1 MGLVVS
7 RPAGVM
13 PPPERIAER
22 GRSGPRAGSRREAG
36 AAACRCRRSGTTRR
50 PALERKK
57 RARYRYPTQRT
68 SREDP
73 PCRRRG
79 SRTRMRNMAVRV
91 AHDRR
96 ACADADADAG
106 HHARSASHA
115 ARPCHQRVLRPPRA
129 ALPRAHPRMPS
140 TQSRTTGSAG
150 SAPAARRRGICASTT
165 WMRNHAG
172 NDRMGR
178 RSAVTARSGDT
189 TAAAYRRRGD
199 DDMAET

>member
-7 RPAGVM
+7 RPAGWM

-50 PALERKK
+50 PALERK
-57 RARYRYPTQRT
+57 RRSRYRYPAQRT

-79 SRTRMRNMAVRV
+79 SRIRMRNMAAHV

-96 ACADADADAG
+96 ARADADAG
-106 HHARSASHA
+106 HHARA
-115 ARPCHQRVLRPPRA
+115 ALHA
-129 ALPRAHPRMPS
+129 ALPRRHLPRLPRTAWPRPRPHTPS
-140 TQSRTTGSAG
+140 TQPRTTGSAG

-178 RSAVTARSGDT
+178 RSAATARSGDT

>member
-1 MGLVVS
+1 MDLVLS

-36 AAACRCRRSGTTRR
+36 AAAGRYRRSGTTRR
-50 PALERKK
+50 PALERK
-57 RARYRYPTQRT
+57 RRSRYRYPAQRT

-79 SRTRMRNMAVRV
+79 SRNRMRNMAVHV

-96 ACADADADAG
+96 ARARPYAG

-115 ARPCHQRVLRPPRA
+115 ARPRHQRVLRLPRA
-129 ALPRAHPRMPS
+129 ALPQPHPRIPS
-140 TQSRTTGSAG
+140 TQPRTTGSAG

-178 RSAVTARSGDT
+178 RSAATARSGDT
-189 TAAAYRRRGD
+189 TAAAYRRRRD

>member
-7 RPAGVM
+7 CPEGVT

-50 PALERKK
+50 PASERK
-57 RARYRYPTQRT
+57 RRSRYRYPTQRT

-79 SRTRMRNMAVRV
+79 SRTRMRNMAVHV

-96 ACADADADAG
+96 ARADADAG
-106 HHARSASHA
+106 HHARSALHA
-115 ARPCHQRVLRPPRA
+115 S
-129 ALPRAHPRMPS
+129 LPRRHLPRLPHTAWPRPRPHTPS
-140 TQSRTTGSAG
+140 IQPRTTGSAG
-150 SAPAARRRGICASTT
+150 SAPAARRRGIGASTT

-178 RSAVTARSGDT
+178 RSAATARSGDT